1 MGRDLGFEKY
11 EKDCKQIREEN
22 EKLLEGF
29 VKHLEKSGLKEKTI
43 DQHYQNVDVFLN
55 TFLLYYEA
63 NTAAEGI
70 DMIGDYLGDF
80 FIRKCMWSTPAR
92 TKQTIAS
99 FKKFYAYMETIG
111 KVTTEELQDMHE
123 EIKELSGY
131 WIDSARSYNDPEEDW
146 D

>member
-1 MGRDLGFEKY
+1 MGKDLSFEKY

-22 EKLLEGF
+22 QELLRGF
-29 VKHLEKSGLKEKTI
+29 AEHLGKSGLKEKTI
-43 DQHYQNVDVFLN
+43 NKHYQNVDVFLDY
-55 TFLLYYEA
+55 FLLYYEA

-70 DMIGDYLGDF
+70 DMIGDYLSDF
-80 FIRKCMWSTPAR
+80 FIRKCMWSSPAQ